1 MRNSNIQNS
10 FSVDND
16 GHIRLKT
23 NLSPKDLGIQSADTF
38 VVLIVDDEAIL
49 VKMELELKA
58 HVNV

>member
-1 MRNSNIQNS
+1 MRNLNAQNT

-23 NLSPKDLGIQSADTF
+23 NLSPKDLGIQNSDTF

>member
-1 MRNSNIQNS
+1 MRNSNTQNS

-23 NLSPKDLGIQSADTF
+23 NLLPKDLGIQNSDTF

-58 HVNV
+58 HV

>member
-1 MRNSNIQNS
+1 MRNSNTQNS

-23 NLSPKDLGIQSADTF
+23 NLSPKDLGIQNSDTF

>member
-1 MRNSNIQNS
+1 MRNSNTQNS

-38 VVLIVDDEAIL
+38 VVLIIDDEAIL

>member
-1 MRNSNIQNS
+1 MRNSNTQNC

-23 NLSPKDLGIQSADTF
+23 NLSPKDLGIQNSDTF

>member
-1 MRNSNIQNS
+1 MRNSNTQNS

-23 NLSPKDLGIQSADTF
+23 NLSPRDLGIQNSDTF

>member
-1 MRNSNIQNS
+1 MRNSNTQNS

-23 NLSPKDLGIQSADTF
+23 NSSPKDLGIQNSDTF

>member
-1 MRNSNIQNS
+1 MRNSNAQNS

-23 NLSPKDLGIQSADTF
+23 NLSPKDLGIQNSDTF

-58 HVNV
+58 HV

>member
-1 MRNSNIQNS
+1 MRNSNTQNS

-23 NLSPKDLGIQSADTF
+23 NLSSKDLGIQSADTF

>member
-1 MRNSNIQNS
+1 MRNSNAQNT

>member
-1 MRNSNIQNS
+1 MRNASTQNT

-23 NLSPKDLGIQSADTF
+23 NLSPRDLGIQNSDTF

>member
-1 MRNSNIQNS
+1 MRNSNTQNS

-23 NLSPKDLGIQSADTF
+23 NSSPKDLGIQSADTF
-38 VVLIVDDEAIL
+38 IVLIVDDEAIL

-58 HVNV
+58 HV

>member
-1 MRNSNIQNS
+1 MRNSNTQNS

-23 NLSPKDLGIQSADTF
+23 NSSPKDLGIQSADTF

-58 HVNV
+58 HV